1 MIEIRRVDQDD
12 WPIVRD
18 VRLAA
23 LKDTPDWFW
32 VTYEEE
38 VHQPE
43 KWWRDFLT
51 AAAWFVAYEADRPV
65 GIAAGI
71 RSSRL
76 DESERALI
84 SMWVRPDA
92 RRQGIGRQLVE
103 STKEWARADGALS
116 LQLEVTH
123 TNLGATRLYERC
135 GFKAT
140 GRTEPL
146 PRDPSLIEHE
156 MRLLL

>member
-1 MIEIRRVDQDD
+1 M
-12 WPIVRD
+12 RD

-32 VTYEEE
+32 ATYEEE
-38 VHQPE
+38 VDQPE
-43 KWWRDFLT
+43 EWWRDFLE
-51 AAAWFVAYEADRPV
+51 AAAWFIAYDGERPI

-84 SMWVRPDA
+84 SMWVSPDA
-92 RRQGIGRQLVE
+92 RGQGIGRQLVE
-103 STKEWARADGALS
+103 ATKDWARADGALS
-116 LQLEVTH
+116 LQLEVTN

-140 GRTEPL
+140 GQTEPL
-146 PRDPSLIEHE
+146 PRDPSLIEQE
-156 MRLLL
+156 MRLFL